1 MDKNNVD
8 NRGFRTFGILT
19 VVAVYF
25 LILVGGIV
33 RSTGS
38 GMGCPD
44 WPKCFGS
51 WVPPTSLDQL
61 PSDYKEIYAEKR
73 LEKNKRVATILS
85 GFGFNDL
92 SDKLINDKSLYVE
105 ADFNPVKTWIEYINR
120 LVGVII
126 GLLIFGTLIFSVP
139 LRKVK
144 PEVFWYSVTAFVLVL
159 FEGWLGSL
167 VVSTNLMP
175 FMVSIHMGL
184 AIVLVFV
191 LIMAVFKAG
200 DFAITLPSG
209 LNYSDVSGLLVFTI
223 CATFIQIIIGT
234 QVREEVDIVAMTLEG
249 SRSSWITNLGDVYM
263 FHRLFSYVLLALH
276 LWLCFLLAKRLFSYR
291 KVRVSTIAILSILVL
306 SIVTG
311 NILNYMGLPAAIQ
324 PLHLLLASML
334 SGMQF
339 LLYLLVVTSKKVI

>member
-25 LILVGGIV
+25 LILVGGVV

-51 WVPPTSLDQL
+51 WIPPTSLDQL
-61 PSDYKEIYAEKR
+61 PADYKEIYAEKR
-73 LEKNKRVATILS
+73 LEKNKRVAAILS
-85 GFGFNDL
+85 GLGFNDL
-92 SDKLINDKSLYVE
+92 SEKLINDEILYVE
-105 ADFNPVKTWIEYINR
+105 ADFNPVKTWIEYVNR

-126 GLLIFGTLIFSVP
+126 GLLILGTLILSVP
-139 LRKVK
+139 LRKIK
-144 PEVFWYSVTAFVLVL
+144 PEAFWYSAAAFALVL
-159 FEGWLGSL
+159 FQGWLGSL

-191 LIMAVFKAG
+191 LIMAVFKSG
-200 DFAITLPSG
+200 NFAITLPSG
-209 LNYSDVSGLLVFTI
+209 MNYSDVSGLLQLTM

-234 QVREEVDIVAMTLEG
+234 QVREEVDIVAMTLQD
-249 SRSSWITNLGDVYM
+249 SRSLWIDNLGGMYL

-276 LWLCFLLAKRLFSYR
+276 LWLCYLLMKKLFSYR
-291 KVRVSTIAILSILVL
+291 KVRISTTAILCILVL

-311 NILNYMGLPAAIQ
+311 NILNYLDLPAAIQ

-334 SGMQF
+334 SGVQF

>member
-1 MDKNNVD
+1 MDKKNVD

-61 PSDYKEIYAEKR
+61 PADYKEIYAEKR

-85 GFGFNDL
+85 GLGFHDL
-92 SDKLINDKSLYVE
+92 SDKLIHDKNLYVE
-105 ADFNPVKTWIEYINR
+105 ADFNPVKTWIEYVNR

-126 GLLIFGTLIFSVP
+126 GLLIFGTLLLSIP
-139 LRKVK
+139 LRNVK
-144 PEVFWYSVTAFVLVL
+144 PPVFWYSVTAFALVL
-159 FEGWLGSL
+159 FQGWLGSL

-200 DFAITLPSG
+200 SFAITLPSG
-209 LNYSDVSGLLVFTI
+209 ASYSDISGLLLLTML
-223 CATFIQIIIGT
+223 ATFIQIIVGT
-234 QVREEVDIVAMTLEG
+234 QVREEVDIVAVTLEG
-249 SRSSWITNLGDVYM
+249 SRSLWISKLGDVYL
-263 FHRLFSYVLLALH
+263 FHRLFSYVLLGLH
-276 LWLCFLLAKRLFSYR
+276 VWLCYLLMKKLFSYR
-291 KVRVSTIAILSILVL
+291 KVRISTIAILCILVL
-306 SIVTG
+306 SIITG

-324 PLHLLLASML
+324 PFHLLLASML
-334 SGMQF
+334 SGVQF

>member
-61 PSDYKEIYAEKR
+61 PADYKEIYAEKR
-73 LEKNKRVATILS
+73 LEKNKRVAATLS
-85 GFGFNDL
+85 GLGFHEL
-92 SDKLINDKSLYVE
+92 SDKLIHDESLYVE
-105 ADFNPVKTWIEYINR
+105 ADFNPVKTWIEYVNR
-120 LVGVII
+120 LVGVTI
-126 GLLIFGTLIFSVP
+126 GLLIFGTLLFSFP
-139 LRKVK
+139 LRKTS
-144 PEVFWYSVTAFVLVL
+144 PDVFWYSVAAFVLVL

-200 DFAITLPSG
+200 NYAITLPSG
-209 LNYSDVSGLLVFTI
+209 LNYSNLSGVLLVTML
-223 CATFIQIIIGT
+223 ATFVQIIIGT
-234 QVREEVDIVAMTLEG
+234 QVREEVDIIAVELTD
-249 SRSSWITNLGDVYM
+249 SRSLWISNLGNMYLV
-263 FHRLFSYVLLALH
+263 HRLFSYVLLALH
-276 LWLCFLLAKRLFSYR
+276 IWLCYLLMRKLFFFR
-291 KVRVSTIAILSILVL
+291 KVRISMIAILCILGL

-311 NILNYMGLPAAIQ
+311 NILNYMDLPAAIQ
-324 PLHLLLASML
+324 PVHLLLACML
-334 SGMQF
+334 SGVQF